1 MLSHEEL
8 QQCVE
13 TMQEIFYK
21 KMCVFSFSLFPYRN
35 SAHRY
40 HPGNPQQCCIF
51 HFPVDTPS
59 PRQGIHSLR
68 NLKDLLRRKV
78 VIPFTVMLQLC
89 FRFVFITF
97 KFLWNEAKYFQW
109 RIYIVKF
116 WTRPPPPPGGPN
128 SFNFM
133 QFSGKIGKI
142 ICWRPPGE
150 LAPPPRGNPGSAT
163 DFFPLLNMT
172 IVASQEISLSQ
183 SGLRIP

>member
-78 VIPFTVMLQLC
+78 EIPFANMLQLS
-89 FRFVFITF
+89 FRFAFITF
-97 KFLWNEAKYFQW
+97 KFLWNEAKYF
-109 RIYIVKF
+109 
-116 WTRPPPPPGGPN
+116 
-128 SFNFM
+128 
-133 QFSGKIGKI
+133 
-142 ICWRPPGE
+142 
-150 LAPPPRGNPGSAT
+150 
-163 DFFPLLNMT
+163 FPLLNMT
-172 IVASQEISLSQ
+172 IIASQEASLSHQ
-183 SGLRIP
+183 VNRLIKIYSQRS

>member
-68 NLKDLLRRKV
+68 NLKDLLGRKV
-78 VIPFTVMLQLC
+78 VIPFAV
-89 FRFVFITF
+89 
-97 KFLWNEAKYFQW
+97 
-109 RIYIVKF
+109 
-116 WTRPPPPPGGPN
+116 
-128 SFNFM
+128 
-133 QFSGKIGKI
+133 
-142 ICWRPPGE
+142 ICCSYP
-150 LAPPPRGNPGSAT
+150 
-163 DFFPLLNMT
+163 
-172 IVASQEISLSQ
+172 
-183 SGLRIP
+183 SGLLSLHLNSCGMKLNISSGGSS